1 MSIVRSESRTRTMA
15 AGTDERKRTSESRKQ
30 AYRSAFWE
38 VLAMKNRPFLI
49 LITFILTTIFTPN
62 TFAQVSPQW
71 HLPEGAKA
79 RFGKGTINEI
89 AYSPDGT
96 QLAVASGIGIWIYD
110 AQTGEELDLLSG
122 HTDEVMSVSFS
133 PNGNTLASGGG
144 MFDGTIRLWDVSTG
158 THIRTIL
165 AQTRWY
171 PPGSVDS
178 VSFSPDGTTL
188 ASESGG
194 DIHLFDVSTGTH
206 IRILTGDTNQVESL
220 SFSPDGNAIATGDI
234 DGVIFFWDVSTGKN
248 IKTLSGHTDWVFSV
262 AFSPDGNTLA
272 SGYRDNT
279 IFLWDVSTGTHIR
292 TLSGHTHWVES
303 LSFSPDGTTLA
314 SGSRGETF
322 LWDVSTGKNI
332 RTISGGYSLS
342 FSPDGTTLASGS
354 SGDIRLWDVSTG
366 KNIRTISGHTRS
378 SGEFSPDRNTLA
390 IASGVDIHLWEVS
403 TSTHITLTGHTD
415 RVYRVLF
422 SPDGTTLASVSWD
435 GTIRLWDV
443 STGENIKTI
452 PVHHYG
458 IVSFSPDGRTLASGS
473 GNEIHLFDV
482 STGMHIRT
490 LKGGHACNIRSLSF
504 SPDGNTLATGNSTAT
519 IFLFHVST
527 RTHIKTLTGHTSHV
541 DSVLFSPDGNTLAS
555 RGFGNEGIRLW
566 DVSTRTHIRTLS
578 GHTGRVN
585 SLSFSPDGNTIVSGG
600 GFTDG
605 TIRLWDVSTGENIK
619 TLTGHTS
626 VHSVAFS
633 PDGNTLASG
642 GGSFDDTIRL
652 WEVSTGTHIKTLTGH
667 TGNHVSVSFS
677 PDGNTL
683 ASKSG
688 DGTLL
693 LWELNPTRTEVWGD
707 VNKDGVVNI
716 TDLTLVASNYGAKGE
731 NPADV
736 NGDGVVNTKDFLIV
750 AVAFENADAD
760 AAPTL
765 WRLNTDEIL
774 TRANLEKWLNAAR
787 QLNLTDPNFQR
798 GIQVLENLLKVLTP
812 KETALLPN
820 YPNPFNPETWIP
832 YQLSKPTDVTL
843 RIYAV
848 DGKLVRLLDLGHQHA
863 GLYHSR
869 SRAAYWDGRNQIGE
883 PVASGLYFYTL
894 TAGEFTATRRLLI
907 AK

>member
-1 MSIVRSESRTRTMA
+1 
-15 AGTDERKRTSESRKQ
+15 
-30 AYRSAFWE
+30 
-38 VLAMKNRPFLI
+38 MKNRHFLI
-49 LITFILTTIFTPN
+49 LITFILTTIFTPK
-62 TFAQVSPQW
+62 TFAQDSPQW

-79 RFGKGTINEI
+79 RFGKGTINGI

-122 HTDEVMSVSFS
+122 HTDEVVSVSFS
-133 PNGNTLASGGG
+133 PDGNTLASGGG

-158 THIRTIL
+158 THIRTIPP
-165 AQTRWY
+165 QTRWY
-171 PPGSVDS
+171 PPGSVGS
-178 VSFSPDGTTL
+178 I
-188 ASESGG
+188 A
-194 DIHLFDVSTGTH
+194 
-206 IRILTGDTNQVESL
+206 
-220 SFSPDGNAIATGDI
+220 FSPDGNTLANKSHLLDVSAGKNIKTLEHTRQVESVAFSPDGNTLATGDT
-234 DGVIFFWDVSTGKN
+234 DGRVILFDVSTGKN
-248 IKTLSGHTDWVFSV
+248 IKTLSGNTKWVF
-262 AFSPDGNTLA
+262 
-272 SGYRDNT
+272 
-279 IFLWDVSTGTHIR
+279 
-292 TLSGHTHWVES
+292 S

-322 LWDVSTGKNI
+322 LFDVSTGKNI
-332 RTISGGYSLS
+332 RTLSGGYSLSFSPDGKTLATATWGGSRDSTIRLWDVSTGKNIKTISGGSYVS

-354 SGDIRLWDVSTG
+354 SGEIRLWDVSTG
-366 KNIRTISGHTRS
+366 KNIKTISGHTQS
-378 SGEFSPDRNTLA
+378 SGEFSPGRNTLA

-403 TSTHITLTGHTD
+403 TSTHIMLTGHTD

-422 SPDGTTLASVSWD
+422 SPDGYTLASGSGD

-452 PVHHYG
+452 PVHRYG

-473 GNEIHLFDV
+473 GSEILLFDV
-482 STGMHIRT
+482 STGMPIRT
-490 LKGGHACNIRSLSF
+490 LRGGHACNIRSLSF

-519 IFLFHVST
+519 IFLFDVST
-527 RTHIKTLTGHTSHV
+527 GENIKTLTGHTSHV

-555 RGFGNEGIRLW
+555 RGFFGFDEGIFLW
-566 DVSTRTHIRTLS
+566 DVSTRTHIRTL
-578 GHTGRVN
+578 TGQQWVA
-585 SLSFSPDGNTIVSGG
+585 SMSFSPDGNTLVSGG
-600 GFTDG
+600 GFMDG

-642 GGSFDDTIRL
+642 GGSYDDTIRS
-652 WEVSTGTHIKTLTGH
+652 WDVSTGENIKTLTGH
-667 TGNHVSVSFS
+667 TRNHISVSFS

-688 DGTLL
+688 DGTML
-693 LWELNPTRTEVWGD
+693 LWELNPTRTAVWGD
-707 VNKDGVVNI
+707 VNNDGVVNI
-716 TDLTLVASNYGAKGE
+716 TDLTLVASNYGAKRE

-750 AVAFENADAD
+750 AVAFENANAD

-774 TRANLEKWLNAAR
+774 TRENVERWLNAAR

-907 AK
+907 RK